1 MDKNPL
7 DYLDR
12 PCRVLNTRNPALIL
26 EVAELTTGKTQRK
39 LLRRALTLPD
49 CRRAHYLAGYA
60 YYLLYGQTRKHKH
73 LKKALRRFKKAH
85 ALHPTDPYAAAYL
98 AYAAFEAGKYRLSL
112 QTAKTL
118 PYGQFAA
125 QNQHWRDLNLE
136 QIKICCRIRL
146 GKTRRLEKHLNRHLA
161 NIARSRKTDLPFP
174 SELAQTL
181 RALALKAV

>member
-1 MDKNPL
+1 MEKNPP

-39 LLRRALTLPD
+39 LLRRA
-49 CRRAHYLAGYA
+49 HYLAGYA
-60 YYLLYGQTRKHKH
+60 HYLLYGQTRKHRH
-73 LKKALRRFKKAH
+73 LKKALRHFKKAH
-85 ALHPTDPYAAAYL
+85 ALHPTDPYAAAHL
-98 AYAAFEAGKYRLSL
+98 TYAAFEAGKYRLSL

-161 NIARSRKTDLPFP
+161 NIARNWKTDLPFP
-174 SELAQTL
+174 SELTQTL

>member
-12 PCRVLNTRNPALIL
+12 PCRVLNTRNPARLPP
-26 EVAELTTGKTQRK
+26 R
-39 LLRRALTLPD
+39 TLP
-49 CRRAHYLAGYA
+49 CRLCPLPPLRPNP
-60 YYLLYGQTRKHKH
+60 QTQTPQKT
-73 LKKALRRFKKAH
+73 LRRFKKAH

>member
-1 MDKNPL
+1 MEKNPP

-39 LLRRALTLPD
+39 LLRRA
-49 CRRAHYLAGYA
+49 HYLAGYA
-60 YYLLYGQTRKHKH
+60 HYLLYGQTRKHRH
-73 LKKALRRFKKAH
+73 LKKALRHFKKAH

-161 NIARSRKTDLPFP
+161 NIARSPKTDLPFP

>member
-1 MDKNPL
+1 MEKNPP

-39 LLRRALTLPD
+39 LLRRA
-49 CRRAHYLAGYA
+49 HYLAGYA
-60 YYLLYGQTRKHKH
+60 HYLLYGQTRKHRH
-73 LKKALRRFKKAH
+73 LKKALRHFKKAH
-85 ALHPTDPYAAAYL
+85 ALHPTDPYAAAHL
-98 AYAAFEAGKYRLSL
+98 TYAAFEAGKYRLSL

-161 NIARSRKTDLPFP
+161 NIARSWKTDLPFP
-174 SELAQTL
+174 SELTQTL

>member
-1 MDKNPL
+1 MEKNPL

-39 LLRRALTLPD
+39 LLRRA
-49 CRRAHYLAGYA
+49 HYLAGYA
-60 YYLLYGQTRKHKH
+60 HYLLYGQTRKHRH
-73 LKKALRRFKKAH
+73 LKKALRHFKKAH
-85 ALHPTDPYAAAYL
+85 ALHPTDPYAAAHL
-98 AYAAFEAGKYRLSL
+98 TYAAFEAGKYRLSL

-161 NIARSRKTDLPFP
+161 NIARNWKTDLPFP
-174 SELAQTL
+174 SELTQTL